1 MATLDTL
8 KRALRKKA
16 KATPA
21 SSDTQELSDLQ
32 YFHGLNLL
40 AQGSSVYQDFIAP
53 QLALLLAPLNSD
65 SPISVLEIGP
75 GPKSVLG
82 HLPDYLRKK
91 VERYEAFEPSELF
104 LAQLEDWFTGSPL
117 PRLESPPDIHPIDFH
132 LNNDIRDMGKFDL
145 ILFCHSMYGIKL
157 KRDYI
162 KQALEMLTG
171 RGIIAIFHRENLH
184 FADLVC
190 HKTASF
196 PNGVTRVLNEVVAL
210 DYFAPLIAGFDMRQA
225 PSLRLKWHKI
235 CRALGR
241 QEGEHLLFSS
251 PEIMITFNKHATA
264 LPKLMAL
271 VPSIKDK
278 TVKNREANVHQPA
291 AIMRPKNVQHVQQC
305 VEWAREH
312 KIGLAIVGGGHSG
325 HCLQPNAVSVD
336 MSAFDKLHILK
347 GEGFDLGSLI
357 VAEAGCK
364 TGDIIQKTMEKG
376 LTVPLGSRPT
386 VGAGLWLQGGIG
398 HLSRLHGLACD
409 AIVGAVVVSVGTG
422 KVLCI
427 GNVPSQHQPTD
438 AVRPD
443 EEEDLLW
450 ALKGAGT
457 NLGIVVKV
465 TFMAHAASTYLVKNW
480 IPSLTPGLETQFH
493 LDSLNV
499 AAKGLPRECSV
510 DGYLFYQDNELRL
523 GVTTFDT
530 EQVPRT
536 PVFGALF
543 GPEIDS
549 KLVNGVEL
557 FDNEMY
563 MSKMHGGHG
572 GGKTSSFKRCIF
584 LKGVGDVKTAD
595 ILVDVVKN
603 RPSPLCYL
611 HLLHGGE
618 AVSDVAETA
627 TAFGCRDWMFVCV
640 ITAVW
645 PCDQDGTA
653 TSRGAV
659 QWVYDVAEKLLPLS
673 AGAYGADLGPDPRDK
688 ALAAW
693 AFGPNRTRLAELKQ
707 RLDPDNVLAYA
718 CPLLKAPKQ
727 KLVILVTGESGSGKD
742 YCADIWASV
751 FTMSAI
757 RARTV
762 SISDETKQGYAAA
775 TGSDLRRLLSDR
787 DYKEE
792 HRPALT
798 EFFQEQLKKRS
809 ELLKEHFLKAMK
821 NLADV
826 DVLMITGMRDEAPLV
841 TFSPLFPDIKM
852 IEVRV
857 QTSQWIRRIRRG
869 GQDDSDSSELKAAA
883 TFTFNND
890 TDGDEKV
897 KSFAKR
903 HLLPFFHE
911 DLERL
916 AGMVPTIPDYPTP
929 VDFRHVLNIVSSP
942 NGLTLCT
949 SLFET
954 HFSGDWTKVD
964 AIASCEAGGFL
975 LASPLAQQLD
985 KPMIPI
991 RKAGKLPPP
1000 VVLVSKSS
1008 SHISSLAEHYDT
1020 DQGIEMNPDLVSE
1033 GMSVVVVDDVL
1044 ATGKTLC
1051 AVLRLLCEAGARVEN
1066 INVMVVAEFPY
1077 HDGRG
1082 FLQKEGFEGVNIQS
1096 LLVFAGA

>member
-1 MATLDTL
+1 MATLDSL
-8 KRALRKKA
+8 KKALREKGT
-16 KATPA
+16 AT
-21 SSDTQELSDLQ
+21 SSKTTQLSDGQ
-32 YFHGLNLL
+32 YLHGFSIL
-40 AQGSSVYQDFIAP
+40 ARGSNAYQDFIIP
-53 QLALLLAPLNSD
+53 QLAQLAPLVNSD
-65 SPISVLEIGP
+65 SSISVLEIGP
-75 GPKSVLG
+75 GPKSILG
-82 HLPDYLRKK
+82 YLPEHLRKK
-91 VERYEAFEPSELF
+91 IGKYSALEPNKVFVS
-104 LAQLEDWFTGSPL
+104 QLQDWLKQSLPCLGSSL
-117 PRLESPPDIHPIDFH
+117 
-132 LNNDIRDMGKFDL
+132 DIRVCRFGLGRTIRNMGKFDL
-145 ILFCHSMYGIKL
+145 IVFCHSMYGMIP

-162 KQALEMLTG
+162 NHALHMLEDG
-171 RGIIAIFHRENLH
+171 GLVVVFHRENPS
-184 FADLVC
+184 FYGLVC
-190 HKTASF
+190 QQTASF
-196 PNGVTRVLNEVVAL
+196 PTGVIRMFNDSAMI
-210 DYFAPLIAGFDMRQA
+210 DPFARFIAGFQA
-225 PSLRLKWHKI
+225 SALQLELRKV
-235 CRALGR
+235 CRDLGR
-241 QEGEHLLFSS
+241 REESNLVFAS
-251 PEIMITFNKHATA
+251 PEVMMTFNKHATA

-271 VPSIKDK
+271 VPWIRDT

-312 KIGLAIVGGGHSG
+312 KFSLAIIGGGHSG
-325 HCLQPNAVSVD
+325 HCIQPNVVSVD
-336 MSAFDKLHILK
+336 MSAFDKLHILN
-347 GEGFDLGSLI
+347 ENEDYHLGCLV

-364 TGDIIQKTMEKG
+364 MGDIIQQTMEDG
-376 LTVPLGSRPT
+376 LTVPLGSRPS

-409 AIVGAVVVSVGTG
+409 AIVGAVMVSVSTG

-427 GNVPSQHQPTD
+427 GNVPSQHRPAD

-457 NLGIVVKV
+457 NFGIVVKV
-465 TFMAHAASTYLVKNW
+465 TFMAHAAPTYLVQNW
-480 IPSLTPGLETQFH
+480 IPSLTPGLDTYFH

-499 AAKGLPRECSV
+499 AAKGLPQECSV
-510 DGYLFYQDNELRL
+510 DGYLFYQDNELRI
-523 GVTTFDT
+523 GVTAFDT
-530 EQVPRT
+530 DQVPRT

-549 KLVNGVEL
+549 KLMNGVEL

-584 LKGVGDVKTAD
+584 LKSVGDVKTAD

-627 TAFGCRDWMFVCV
+627 TAFGCRDWMFACV

-653 TSRGAV
+653 TAREAM

-693 AFGPNRTRLAELKQ
+693 AFGPNRARLAELKH

-718 CPLLKAPKQ
+718 CPLPKAPKL

-751 FTMSAI
+751 FTASAI
-757 RARTV
+757 RARVV
-762 SISDETKQGYAAA
+762 SIGDETKREYAAA
-775 TGSDLRRLLSDR
+775 TGSDLRRLLTDR
-787 DYKEE
+787 AYKEE

-798 EFFQEQLKKRS
+798 EFFQGQLKKRP
-809 ELLKEHFLKAMK
+809 ELLKDHFLKAMK

-826 DVLMITGMRDEAPLV
+826 DVLIITGMREEAPLV
-841 TFSPLFPDIKM
+841 TFSPLFPDIKL
-852 IEVRV
+852 IEVRI

-869 GQDDSDSSELKAAA
+869 RGCQDDSDSSEAKAAA
-883 TFTFNND
+883 TFTFDND
-890 TDGDEKV
+890 TDSRMGTEKV
-897 KSFAKR
+897 ESFAKR
-903 HLLPFFHE
+903 HLLSFFHE

-949 SLFET
+949 SLFKT
-954 HFSGDWTKVD
+954 HFAGDWDKVD

-975 LASPLAQQLD
+975 FASPLAQQVD
-985 KPMIPI
+985 KPLIPI
-991 RKAGKLPPP
+991 RKVGKLPPP
-1000 VVLVSKSS
+1000 VVMVSKSS
-1008 SHISSLAEHYDT
+1008 SHISSLAEHYATED
-1020 DQGIEMNPDLVSE
+1020 GIEMNSGLISD
-1033 GMSVVVVDDVL
+1033 GASVVVVDDVL
-1044 ATGKTLC
+1044 ASGRTLC
-1051 AVLRLLCEAGARVEN
+1051 AVLRLLCKAGARVEN
-1066 INVMVVAEFPY
+1066 LSVMVVAEFPY

-1082 FLQKEGFEGVNIQS
+1082 FLRKEGFEGVNIQS